1 MTTNYPSGLDS
12 FGAITTETMATPV
25 GGRSHKAMHNDA
37 NAAIVAVQTELGTNP
52 RGTAATVAA
61 RLDTVQ
67 AYRAVT
73 STDSVAVTDHVVHAT
88 SGTFTLTLPTAV
100 GIAGREFV
108 IRNSGTGTITLG
120 RTSSQTID
128 GVAANLVI
136 AGKGFVEV
144 VSDGAGWQVLRG
156 TYTDESVGRRIFT
169 WDSVNGRWQQ
179 TYGDTGWRDITSL
192 LDGANWTCTSVML
205 RRQNDVV
212 EIAFNNLTGTGTT
225 SQVPIGSTLPSGFR
239 PKSTEDQLY
248 NEGTIA
254 APTMAA
260 FRCASST
267 VYVHWTA
274 TAGYPSMTYI
284 TGDAWPTVL
293 PGTADGSIP
302 A

>member
-61 RLDTVQ
+61 RLDRVQ

-156 TYTDESVGRRIFT
+156 TYTDESVGRRLFT
-169 WDSVNGRWQQ
+169 WDCVNGRWQM
-179 TYGDTGWRDITSL
+179 TYGDTGWRNVAADIETANGFTTVSTMLIRRVNNEIHLISAGILRAAAGAGNFYTFPTGFTVTSIYGRSYSNNPWYYS
-192 LDGANWTCTSVML
+192 GAVAYLNMASTSDAGVSG
-205 RRQNDVV
+205 V
-212 EIAFNNLTGTGTT
+212 ALTN
-225 SQVPIGSTLPSGFR
+225 S
-239 PKSTEDQLY
+239 
-248 NEGTIA
+248 
-254 APTMAA
+254 
-260 FRCASST
+260 AS
-267 VYVHWTA
+267 
-274 TAGYPSMTYI
+274 
-284 TGDAWPTVL
+284 AWPTSL
-293 PGTADGSIP
+293 PGTASGSIP

>member
-1 MTTNYPSGLDS
+1 MVYSAQTWTDGPG
-12 FGAITTETMATPV
+12 GGTPL
-25 GGRSHKAMHNDA
+25 S
-37 NAAIVAVQTELGTNP
+37 
-52 RGTAATVAA
+52 AA
-61 RLDTVQ
+61 RLGVIESGIVDASASAG

-100 GIAGREFV
+100 GIAGRQFV

-128 GVAANLVI
+128 GVAADLVI

-225 SQVPIGSTLPSGFR
+225 SQVPIGNTLPSGFR
-239 PKSTEDQLY
+239 PKSTEDRLY
-248 NEGTIA
+248 NEGTVA

-260 FRCASST
+260 LRIGGPA

-284 TGDAWPTVL
+284 TDNAWPASL
-293 PGTADGSIP
+293 PGTASGSIP